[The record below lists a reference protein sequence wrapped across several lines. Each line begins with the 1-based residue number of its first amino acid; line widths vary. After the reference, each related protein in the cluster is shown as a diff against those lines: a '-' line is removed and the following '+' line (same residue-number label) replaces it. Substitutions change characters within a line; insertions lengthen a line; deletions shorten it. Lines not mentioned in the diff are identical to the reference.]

1 MAGSHM
7 RKLKEQYA
15 FEEWGGSS
23 TLDRGLFIWRF
34 GLADGD
40 LPGWTPQRVQVVE
53 PQGMPRALRSIW
65 SPEAGGT
72 GALLAVDVYEAD
84 SREAAHELILLLLAN
99 SQSPTVERTAGAPVG
114 DVTFRDPTGAM
125 VIFARAN
132 LVVMVRNAGQRTVPV
147 EETAR
152 ALDAALVGDGGPAAG
167 ADDAGAAAALES
179 VALGTAG
186 TGEAVPLRVVA
197 PAEATGAGPA
207 SWYRIYAD
215 GGEVVR
221 QDGELLF
228 RPGEAG
234 AQELVVEEV
243 RAGRAVATRTLRP
256 DHRDAT

>member
-15 FEEWGGSS
+15 FEEWGGRS
-23 TLDRGLFIWRF
+23 TLGRGLFIWRF

-40 LPGWTPQRVQVVE
+40 LPGWIPQRVQVIE
-53 PQGMPRALRSIW
+53 PPGMPRVLRSVW

-72 GALLAVDVYEAD
+72 GALLAVDIYEAD
-84 SREAAHELILLLLAN
+84 SREAAHELILQLLAN
-99 SQSPTVERTAGAPVG
+99 SQAPTVERTAEAPVG
-114 DVTFRDPTGAM
+114 DVTFRDPSGAM

-132 LVVMVRNAGQRTVPV
+132 LVVMVRKAGQLTVPV

-152 ALDAALVGDGGPAAG
+152 ALDATLVGGTGR
-167 ADDAGAAAALES
+167 AGAASDAAS
-179 VALGTAG
+179 PADPAPVALGTSG
-186 TGEAVPLRVVA
+186 PGETVPLRLDA
-197 PAEATGAGPA
+197 PAGAGGAGPA
-207 SWYRIYAD
+207 SWYRIHAD

-228 RPGEAG
+228 RPTDAE

-256 DHRDAT
+256 DLRDPT